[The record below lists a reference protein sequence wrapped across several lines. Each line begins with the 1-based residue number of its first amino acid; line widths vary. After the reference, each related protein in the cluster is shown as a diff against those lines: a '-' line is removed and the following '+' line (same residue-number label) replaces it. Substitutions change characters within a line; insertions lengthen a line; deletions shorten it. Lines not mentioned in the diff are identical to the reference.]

1 MKISKQGYLF
11 YFPMQYLTEEEYK
24 KIKERLDYLKKIKRP
39 EIAQRI
45 AAAQEYGD
53 LAENAEYVST
63 KEEQGL
69 IEAEIRR
76 LENLL
81 RIAVV
86 VKPKKEEEKT
96 ISIGSKVLI
105 EIDKE
110 KMKITL
116 VSSESSSPSEGKI
129 SIASPLGK
137 SLLGKKKGEVGE
149 IQTPAG
155 KKRFKII
162 DIL

>member
-1 MKISKQGYLF
+1 
-11 YFPMQYLTEEEYK
+11 MQYLTEEEYK